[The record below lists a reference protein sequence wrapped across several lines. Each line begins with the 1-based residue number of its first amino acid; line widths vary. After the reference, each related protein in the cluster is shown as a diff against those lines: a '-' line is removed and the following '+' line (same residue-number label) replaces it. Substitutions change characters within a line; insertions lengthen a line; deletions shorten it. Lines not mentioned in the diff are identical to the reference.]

1 MEESRSTFR
10 GTVALFAPSP
20 LLQASGPGFLL
31 HLKEGAMFVREIM
44 TPNAETV
51 TPETPRDLSA
61 EVLNA
66 VSGYI
71 H

>member
-1 MEESRSTFR
+1 
-10 GTVALFAPSP
+10 
-20 LLQASGPGFLL
+20 
-31 HLKEGAMFVREIM
+31 MFVREIM